1 MKEDYLFTD
10 IVYYH
15 TIIEKQQKHNI
26 QKNFVLSIK
35 NVNITFSVMFTKLD
49 IRNSTKRINTKT
61 GDI

>member
-35 NVNITFSVMFTKLD
+35 AAMAMATIKTKQ
-49 IRNSTKRINTKT
+49 TA
-61 GDI
+61 